1 MTIKQVAAPELAAVT
16 TEGSILYMLEG
27 LGFSS
32 DSQMLLIRGKFGD
45 LGSDSPSVFHKA
57 IWVYDV
63 ANDVYSSNLNAL
75 IAGSAASASTIE
87 VVDAVITGADSEATI
102 AAVYTPRGAD
112 SSASQIALIRNG
124 QLISPNLIADI
135 FGDPSMAIDV
145 ARIKLSADS
154 RFLAL
159 ESSSEKLVTFNGSS
173 TVTDSNGAADIYL
186 LDLLNDQVT
195 RVTLAGGAEAPL
207 GLPATLGSIRV
218 VGNEIS
224 VTFTSADVYL
234 SKDTNYDVTGQS
246 APSLAQDTYRW
257 LATFDAD
264 GLAGEPSLELVSAF
278 NGIAV
283 GGSDITLG
291 AGIETAAGFFFNSTA
306 SDYAAGDTNN
316 AVDAFFT
323 DLTTS
328 VRRVSLSSVSELSDG
343 GAVVAVSESGRVAA
357 LLSASGE
364 VAGSLG
370 ATKLVAVD
378 TKSGDWRIVSGQS
391 ANESVTAAVFS
402 PNGKVAAFTSL
413 ADNLTSESPVA
424 TYGGLYI
431 NDTGLSIG
439 YEGSV
444 RISYWGGG
452 RSETDVRPLAGVDL
466 NLPGV
471 TSISDT
477 TGRMALSDLEDQS
490 GVDDGLIAFTPTR
503 PQPASK
509 AAAGISLSDVIASL
523 KLFLG
528 LSLPANYASP
538 YNYIAA
544 DLNANGKVELS
555 DVISLLKVFLNL
567 PVTNTQAL
575 EWVFVDAA
583 VGAIDNPFNLS
594 KNNAS
599 APPIEHDFSADSNV
613 DLVGIIRGDVDGSWT
628 AN

>member
-1 MTIKQVAAPELAAVT
+1 MTIKQVAAPALNTVT
-16 TEGSILYMLEG
+16 TEGSTLYMLEG

-45 LGSDSPSVFHKA
+45 LGSGSPGVFHKA
-57 IWVYDV
+57 VWVYDV
-63 ANDVYSSNLNAL
+63 ANDAYSNNLNVV
-75 IAGSAASASTIE
+75 IAGSAAEASTIE
-87 VVDAVITGADSEATI
+87 VVDAVIAGAGSEATI

-112 SSASQIALIRNG
+112 SSASRIALIRNG
-124 QLISPNLIADI
+124 QLISASLIADI
-135 FGDPSMAIDV
+135 LADPNVPIDV

-186 LDLLNDQVT
+186 LDLWNEQVT
-195 RVTLAGGAEAPL
+195 RITLAGGAEAPL

-218 VGNEIS
+218 VGNEVS
-224 VTFTSADVYL
+224 VTFTSADVFV
-234 SKDTNYDVTGQS
+234 SKDTNYDATGQS

-264 GLAGEPSLELVSAF
+264 GLTGEPRLALVSAL

-283 GGSDITLG
+283 GGSDITQG

-306 SDYAAGDTNN
+306 SDYASNDTNN
-316 AVDAFFT
+316 ADDAFFT
-323 DLTTS
+323 DLKTS
-328 VRRVSLSSVSELSDG
+328 VTRVSLKGVDELSEG
-343 GAVVAVSESGRVAA
+343 GAFTTVSESGRIAG
-357 LLSASGE
+357 LLSASAE

-378 TKSGDWRIVSGQS
+378 TESGDWAIVSGQS

-402 PNGKVAAFTSL
+402 PDGKIAAFTSL
-413 ADNLTSESPVA
+413 ANNLTSDSPVA
-424 TYGGLYI
+424 TDGGLYI
-431 NDTGLSIG
+431 NDTGLKIG
-439 YEGSV
+439 YLASF
-444 RISYWGGG
+444 RISYWGG

-471 TSISDT
+471 TSLSDT
-477 TGRMALSDLEDQS
+477 TGRMTLSDLEDQS
-490 GVDDGLIAFTPTR
+490 RVDDGLIAFTPTR
-503 PQPASK
+503 PQLVSK
-509 AAAGISLSDVIASL
+509 AAAGITLSDVIASL

-528 LSLPANYASP
+528 LSLPATYTSP

-567 PVTNTQAL
+567 PVANTQAM

-583 VGAIDNPFNLS
+583 VGAVDNPFNLS
-594 KNNAS
+594 KNSAS
-599 APPIEHDFSADSNV
+599 APLIEHDFAANSDV
-613 DLVGIIRGDVDGSWT
+613 DLVGVIRGDVDGSWGAT
-628 AN
+628 

>member
-16 TEGSILYMLEG
+16 TEGSTLYMLEG

-135 FGDPSMAIDV
+135 FGDPGMAIDV

-186 LDLLNDQVT
+186 LDLLNGQVT

-207 GLPATLGSIRV
+207 GLPATLGSIHV
-218 VGNEIS
+218 AGNEVS

-234 SKDTNYDVTGQS
+234 SKDTNYDITGQS

-283 GGSDITLG
+283 GGSDITQG

-343 GAVVAVSESGRVAA
+343 GAVVAVSENGRVAA

-424 TYGGLYI
+424 TDGGLYI

-477 TGRMALSDLEDQS
+477 TGRMTLSDLEDQS

-503 PQPASK
+503 PQLASK

-528 LSLPANYASP
+528 LSLPATYASP

>member
-1 MTIKQVAAPELAAVT
+1 MTIKQVAAPALNAVT
-16 TEGSILYMLEG
+16 TEGSTLYMLEG

-32 DSQMLLIRGKFGD
+32 DGQMLLVRGKFGD
-45 LGSDSPSVFHKA
+45 LGSGSPGVFHKA
-57 IWVYDV
+57 VWVYDV
-63 ANDVYSSNLNAL
+63 ANDAYSNNLNVL
-75 IAGSAASASTIE
+75 IAGSVSEASTIE
-87 VVDAVITGADSEATI
+87 VVDAVIAGSGSEATI

-112 SSASQIALIRNG
+112 ASASQIALIRDG
-124 QLISPNLIADI
+124 RLISSSLIADI
-135 FGDPSMAIDV
+135 LGDPNVAIDV

-159 ESSSEKLVTFNGSS
+159 ESSSEKLVTFNGTS
-173 TVTDSNGAADIYL
+173 TVTDNNEAVDIYL

-195 RVTLAGGAEAPL
+195 RITLAGGAEAPL

-218 VGNEIS
+218 VGNEVS
-224 VTFTSADVYL
+224 VTFTSADVFV
-234 SKDTNYDVTGQS
+234 SKDTNHDATGQT

-257 LATFDAD
+257 QATFDA
-264 GLAGEPSLELVSAF
+264 GGVTGEPSLVLVSAL

-283 GGSDITLG
+283 GGSDITQS

-306 SDYAAGDTNN
+306 SGYAASDTNN

-323 DLTTS
+323 DLITS
-328 VRRVSLSSVSELSDG
+328 VTRISLASVNELSDG
-343 GAVVAVSESGRVAA
+343 GAVVTVSENGRIAG

-364 VAGSLG
+364 VAGSFG

-378 TKSGDWRIVSGQS
+378 TESGDWTIVSGQS
-391 ANESVTAAVFS
+391 ADESVIAAVFS
-402 PNGKVAAFTSL
+402 PDGKVAAFTSL
-413 ADNLTSESPVA
+413 ANNLTSESPVA
-424 TYGGLYI
+424 TDGGLYI

-444 RISYWGGG
+444 RISYWGG
-452 RSETDVRPLAGVDL
+452 RSETDLRPLAGVDL

-471 TSISDT
+471 ISLSDT
-477 TGRMALSDLEDQS
+477 TGRMTLSDLEDQS

-509 AAAGISLSDVIASL
+509 AAASITLSDVIASL

-528 LSLPANYASP
+528 LSLPATYASP
-538 YNYIAA
+538 FNYIAA

-567 PVTNTQAL
+567 PVANTQAM

-583 VGAIDNPFNLS
+583 VGAVDNPFNLS

-599 APPIEHDFSADSNV
+599 APLIEHDFSADSNV

-628 AN
+628 AD